1 MIQKI
6 KSYLRNQ
13 KGEIDPLII
22 LFFVFLGIAIITTSV
37 EPFLVRQKVVQISNE
52 IVEEVEYNGV
62 IDSSTASHVNSLI
75 TAYNISKYHPEWK
88 FEGAI
93 MPSGKI
99 QLRDEFDFKMEVTV
113 PLKFANIGQSINITI
128 PIKKETS
135 GRSQVYYR
143 PSEL

>member
-37 EPFLVRQKVVQISNE
+37 EPFLIRQKVVQISNE

-62 IDSSTASHVNSLI
+62 IDSSTTSHINSLI
-75 TAYNISKYHPEWK
+75 GTYNISKYHPKWK

-113 PLKFANIGQSINITI
+113 PLKFANIGDSINIKI
-128 PIKKETS
+128 PIKKQTS

>member
-6 KSYLRNQ
+6 KSYLDIQ

-62 IDSSTASHVNSLI
+62 IDSSTTSHVNSLI
-75 TAYNISKYHPEWK
+75 TAFRLNLQILEMALISKFQSKNRLQEEVKYIIDHQNYKWVQVAP
-88 FEGAI
+88 
-93 MPSGKI
+93 I
-99 QLRDEFDFKMEVTV
+99 Q
-113 PLKFANIGQSINITI
+113 
-128 PIKKETS
+128 
-135 GRSQVYYR
+135 
-143 PSEL
+143 

>member
-6 KSYLRNQ
+6 KNYFKNQ

-22 LFFVFLGIAIITTSV
+22 LFFVFLGVAIITTSI
-37 EPFLVRQKVVQISNE
+37 EPFLIRQKVVQISNE
-52 IVEEVEYNGV
+52 IVEEVEYNGI
-62 IDSSTASHVNSLI
+62 IDSSTTSHVNSLI
-75 TAYNISKYHPEWK
+75 TAYNIDKYHPKWK
-88 FEGAI
+88 FEGDI

-113 PLKFANIGQSINITI
+113 PLKFANIGDSINIKI
-128 PIKKETS
+128 PIKKQTS

>member
-6 KSYLRNQ
+6 KSYLDIQ

-62 IDSSTASHVNSLI
+62 IDSSTTSHVNSLI
-75 TAYNISKYHPEWK
+75 TAYNISKYHPKWK
-88 FEGAI
+88 FEGDI

-99 QLRDEFDFKMEVTV
+99 QLRDEFDFKMEVSV

>member
-1 MIQKI
+1 
-6 KSYLRNQ
+6 
-13 KGEIDPLII
+13 
-22 LFFVFLGIAIITTSV
+22 
-37 EPFLVRQKVVQISNE
+37 
-52 IVEEVEYNGV
+52 
-62 IDSSTASHVNSLI
+62 
-75 TAYNISKYHPEWK
+75 
-88 FEGAI
+88 

>member
-6 KSYLRNQ
+6 KNYFKNQ

-22 LFFVFLGIAIITTSV
+22 LFFVFLGVAIITTSV

-75 TAYNISKYHPEWK
+75 TAYNISKYHPKWK
-88 FEGAI
+88 FEGDI

-113 PLKFANIGQSINITI
+113 PLKFANIGDGINIKI
-128 PIKKETS
+128 PIKKQTS

>member
-6 KSYLRNQ
+6 KNYFKNQ

-22 LFFVFLGIAIITTSV
+22 LFFVFLGVAIITTSI
-37 EPFLVRQKVVQISNE
+37 EPFLIRQKVVQISNE
-52 IVEEVEYNGV
+52 IVEEVEYNGI
-62 IDSSTASHVNSLI
+62 IDSSTTSHINSLI
-75 TAYNISKYHPEWK
+75 TAYNIDKYHPK
-88 FEGAI
+88 
-93 MPSGKI
+93 
-99 QLRDEFDFKMEVTV
+99 FDFKMEVSV

>member
-6 KSYLRNQ
+6 KAYIKGE

-37 EPFLVRQKVVQISNE
+37 ELFLVRQKVVQISNE

-62 IDSSTASHVNSLI
+62 IDSNTTSHINSLI
-75 TAYNISKYHPEWK
+75 GTYNIGKYHPKYK

-113 PLKFANIGQSINITI
+113 PLKIANIGQSINIII
-128 PIKKETS
+128 PIKKSTS